1 MEFWGKQFTALAVYY
16 FCKKLDFKCLTGLYL
31 RLCLYWCTNI
41 NICFLWDAFERHL
54 NHIISL
60 FKQDSQLISTIRL
73 SRSGFLI
80 ANKFLKIFYCFQF
93 SPGTRVY
100 SNLCLLSSEALKII
114 RPLCWEVIH
123 KNKIYIDSIQQRGLK
138 NLNFLQIILHKI
150 NTSRNVTSI
159 TK

>member
-31 RLCLYWCTNI
+31 RLCLYWWTNI

-123 KNKIYIDSIQQRGLK
+123 KKQNIHRFDTTTWFKEFKFFANHFAQNKY
-138 NLNFLQIILHKI
+138 LQECNEYH
-150 NTSRNVTSI
+150 
-159 TK
+159 